1 MRHLIIIISFFFI
14 GISYA
19 QLEPIPEF
27 FNIKRELPLLDLTT
41 TTTVSV
47 SSFGAV
53 VNDGNDDSVAITDA
67 INAAINLASAQ
78 NPVRLLFENGTYDLI
93 TDDSNSHALEMIDAN
108 GVLWDGQGAEFLV
121 HNASVGFLSL
131 IRCENTIIKD
141 FEVDYA
147 NLPFTQGVI
156 TNVDVANGYFDFKV
170 DNDFPLPTSAL
181 FVNTPQRWGMI
192 KNSDG
197 SLKKGADNLISHRR
211 FFESIAPRTYRYGNQ
226 TSSTLQGLD
235 VGDYFV
241 HIARNNGKTI
251 IRNTSGKNLTYLNVT
266 AYTSPAGGFNARE
279 SEEWN
284 VINCQ
289 IKLKEGR
296 VHTLNADAMHVN
308 GGKIGPWV
316 ENSLF
321 EGFAD
326 DGLNLKYT
334 KRVIKTVH
342 SPTEIT
348 VVNSV
353 FLDEVIEFYNPRDGI
368 FLGSATVTNVQN
380 LGSNQFKITLS
391 NAINITTI
399 ADPDHQS
406 TDKAFLTSRSNQSF
420 VFKNNIIRNIRRHG
434 ILIQSKYA
442 LIENNTFENISS
454 SGIAIENGVDWGE
467 GFRATD
473 IVINNNSFINCG
485 FDTEFMNKPQAA
497 TIVVDFR
504 KLSQPCNP
512 SFTWCGV
519 ETSSFQAHSN
529 ITISNNQ
536 IIYNKRGVYLK
547 NINGV
552 NLHNNFIC
560 HSGQD
565 ITLGADENPIQQT
578 ILNSSNVSVID
589 YNSELPIPNVQ
600 FVFDETDSN
609 STIVNTGIISA
620 IDTEINLNGGTIT
633 QGHFDSEIGY
643 CLEINTN
650 ANGSLTLV
658 DSDTEQAFIGQV
670 ADQAKSFAFWIK
682 PDEAVFQNL
691 LMSGGPADGEV
702 FSIQMMTNGVI
713 RVTDNN
719 QNTVRMND
727 MPLDIGSWNHVV
739 VSVPN
744 EALMHNISLY
754 KNGVPSNETFTGVN
768 ARLKTSENSINLFSR
783 FKGTVSDFRYFDF
796 CLCNGE
802 AEDIF
807 NDRNINLSNDE
818 FDDNRNKI
826 IAFPTITSDIVNFT
840 EKVSSIEIFDLKG
853 ISVLKE
859 ANPSSIIK
867 IDISPLSSGFYLLKI
882 NNNHTIKIIKK

>member
-1 MRHLIIIISFFFI
+1 MRQFICIITFFAFVESFGQYGPVPSFFKI
-14 GISYA
+14 
-19 QLEPIPEF
+19 Q
-27 FNIKRELPLLDLTT
+27 RELPLVELTT
-41 TTTVSV
+41 TSTISV
-47 SSFGAV
+47 SDYGAV
-53 VNDGNDDSVAITDA
+53 TNDGNDDTVAIQNA
-67 INAAINLASAQ
+67 INAAANLATLQ
-78 NPVRLLFENGTYDLI
+78 NPVRLLFESGTYDLI

-131 IRCENTIIKD
+131 LRCENTIIKD

-251 IRNTSGKNLTYLNVT
+251 IRNTSGKNLTYMNVT

-308 GGKIGPWV
+308 GGRIGPWV

-353 FLDEVIEFYNPRDGI
+353 FLDEEIEFYNPRDGI
-368 FLGSATVTNVQN
+368 YLGSATITNVQN

-485 FDTEFMNKPQAA
+485 FDTEYINKPQSA
-497 TIVVDFR
+497 TILVDFR

-512 SFTWCGV
+512 SINWCGV

-529 ITISNNQ
+529 ITISNNE
-536 IIYNKRGVYLK
+536 IIYNKRGVYIK
-547 NINGV
+547 NTNGV

-565 ITLGADENPIQQT
+565 ITLGSNQSPIQQT
-578 ILNSSNVSVID
+578 ILNSSNVSVINFD
-589 YNSELPIPNVQ
+589 YELPSPNVH
-600 FVFDETDSN
+600 FVLDDSD
-609 STIVNTGIISA
+609 SGTTFLNTGSVGNVGL
-620 IDTEINLNGGTIT
+620 EINLNGGIIT
-633 QGHFDSEIGY
+633 QGHYDSEVGY
-643 CLEINTN
+643 SVNVNT
-650 ANGSLTLV
+650 ASNGSLNLV
-658 DSDTEQAFIGQV
+658 NSDTQEAFVGPVSNQARTY
-670 ADQAKSFAFWIK
+670 AFWIK
-682 PDEAVFQNL
+682 PEESIFQNL
-691 LMSGGPADGEV
+691 LVSGGPNDGEV
-702 FSIQMMTNGVI
+702 FSIQMMVNGVI
-713 RVTDNN
+713 RVTDNDG
-719 QNTVRMND
+719 NTVRMAD
-727 MPLDIGSWNHVV
+727 MPMDIGSWNHVL
-739 VSVPN
+739 VSVP
-744 EALMHNISLY
+744 EGAFMRDVSLY
-754 KNGVPSNETFTGVN
+754 KNGMPSNESFTGENVIL
-768 ARLKTSENSINLFSR
+768 ATATSGISLFST
-783 FKGTVSDFRYFDF
+783 FKGTVSDFRYFDYS
-796 CLCNGE
+796 LCNGE
-802 AEDIF
+802 VEMVY
-807 NDRNINLSNDE
+807 NDRYITLSSLD
-818 FDDNRNKI
+818 FDAIENELI
-826 IAFPTITSDIVNFT
+826 VYPTITSSIVNFSEPVT
-840 EKVSSIEIFDLKG
+840 SIEVFDIKG
-853 ISVLKE
+853 NLALSKE
-859 ANPSSIIK
+859 SPSLIQ
-867 IDISPLSSGFYLLKI
+867 IDVSRLTPGFYLLKI
-882 NNNHTIKIIKK
+882 NKKQVTKIIKK